1 MSIPAPLL
9 QSSLSIANLLAAYLV
24 EIFPFAQRTRGIAVF
39 QFFGKGA
46 QFLGTNVNP
55 IGTKAI
61 QWRYFVIYCAWIF
74 VEALLIYFLWP
85 ETSGRSLEELAFR
98 KRLSLNSC
106 WRVMTAC
113 ADSLCSLREGCGTAI
128 DRGRREGDGDGA
140 SRDFPPNWQGLMARR
155 RRRVAQAWVAGEM
168 GNVRRPT
175 TAVQGPKAPGSQLF
189 SQYRCFSSMLS
200 LRPLITRPLA
210 LSSYSSSLSL

>member
-1 MSIPAPLL
+1 VSNTAHWPQL
-9 QSSLSIANLLAAYLV
+9 SSCVANVLVAYLV

-74 VEALLIYFLWP
+74 VEAVLIYFLWP

-98 KRLSLNSC
+98 EYLHSLFVSVLDKLTDFQFSRRMRRSSRTWLPRRSWSWSFARSPTGLAKLSGLQEAPGC
-106 WRVMTAC
+106 RGVGYVCETG
-113 ADSLCSLREGCGTAI
+113 SLRDYRRQTAPP
-128 DRGRREGDGDGA
+128 GA
-140 SRDFPPNWQGLMARR
+140 S
-155 RRRVAQAWVAGEM
+155 
-168 GNVRRPT
+168 
-175 TAVQGPKAPGSQLF
+175 GSQF
-189 SQYRCFSSMLS
+189 
-200 LRPLITRPLA
+200 LRQHW
-210 LSSYSSSLSL
+210 